1 MTKKNKKLTVEEL
14 RKTMAIEIRPA
25 KELKKPVE
33 YPERFDFFMANALKN
48 KPRKKRQK

>member
-1 MTKKNKKLTVEEL
+1 MTKKNKELTVEGL
-14 RKTMAIEIRPA
+14 RKAMAIEIRPA
-25 KELKKPVE
+25 KELKKPAD